1 MKRALIIRFASILL
15 GALLLSSSIGYYIAA
30 NQMLQSNIDNL
41 TNIANIVDYA
51 LEYDEDLQVQLDGFK
66 ERYKDKAIRITLIK
80 PDGDV
85 VADTEVYQLTMDN
98 HSEREEVVEILH
110 EEIGYSVRYSE
121 TLDEDMLYVACFSE
135 RSTMIIRVAIEHN
148 GITEYFRLYLPV
160 FLWGSGIA
168 LLVAIV
174 ICVRYV
180 NGITKPLHRMVT
192 LMEDIRKNSF
202 QFEVAKY
209 QYEELNIISNTTV
222 ALTTD
227 IRNYMKKRELEKR
240 IRQEFFSNASH
251 ELKTPITSIKGYAEL
266 LHSGMVVDEVSIKDC
281 VGRIIKESDH
291 MTTLINDILMI
302 SRLEANE
309 VAIIPS
315 KVRISPLLQ
324 EIIDR
329 LRPHAMEED
338 ITIYCDCEPLTIYN
352 NHKQMEELFGNLISN
367 AVKYNKPGGSVWI
380 KIYKHGN
387 QLHAQIRDD
396 GMGISKQDKKRIFER
411 FYCVDKGRSKK
422 MGGTGLGLSIVK
434 HIVEYNKGNIHLT
447 SELGSGSTFDITLP
461 FVQPPTDKA

>member
-30 NQMLQSNIDNL
+30 NQMLQSNVDNL
-41 TNIANIVDYA
+41 TNVANILDYA
-51 LEYDEDLQVQLDGFK
+51 IDYDEDLQVQLDGFK
-66 ERYKDKAIRITLIK
+66 DRYQNHAIRITLIK

-85 VADTEVYQLTMDN
+85 LADTEVDQLTMDN
-98 HSEREEVVEILH
+98 HSGREEIVEILH
-110 EEIGYSVRYSE
+110 EEIGYAVRHSD
-121 TLDEDMLYVACFSE
+121 TLGEDMLYVACFSE
-135 RSTMIIRVAIEHN
+135 RANVIIRVAVEHR

-160 FLWGSGIA
+160 FLWGSGVA

-192 LMEDIRKNSF
+192 LMEGIKDNAF
-202 QFEVAKY
+202 HFEVAKY

-222 ALTTD
+222 GLTTD
-227 IRNYMKKRELEKR
+227 IRKYIKKRELEKR

-266 LHSGMVVDEVSIKDC
+266 LHSGMVVDETAKKDC
-281 VGRIIKESDH
+281 VDRIIKESDH

-309 VAIIPS
+309 VTVTPS

-324 EIIDR
+324 EIVDR
-329 LRPHAMEED
+329 LRPHAMEEE
-338 ITIYCDCEPLTIYN
+338 ITIYCECEPLTIYAN
-352 NHKQMEELFGNLISN
+352 LKQMEELFGNLISN
-367 AVKYNKPGGSVWI
+367 AVKYNKPGGSVW
-380 KIYKHGN
+380 
-387 QLHAQIRDD
+387 
-396 GMGISKQDKKRIFER
+396 
-411 FYCVDKGRSKK
+411 
-422 MGGTGLGLSIVK
+422 VK
-434 HIVEYNKGNIHLT
+434 VY
-447 SELGSGSTFDITLP
+447 
-461 FVQPPTDKA
+461 